1 MRGYQVPHSMAT
13 VVNGEKAGELATADF
28 CERHA
33 SSSAQ
38 NFVRDFVAFDRNTP
52 AVGRSKDPYDY
63 AKKFTEFFLRHFDY
77 ELKRSSFVSES
88 FAEVNNSTQREAT
101 NSAPGEVGRTT
112 REPHNGETDDYADQD
127 SSPERGVSPARKK
140 GILRRFSFKNIRK
153 SRLFK
158 QTSDEVEGGE
168 PHPHHHHQHN
178 HYRKHTK
185 HKDKKDR
192 TRTVS
197 GGDESSVKKEGIVN
211 VLQPGD
217 DSRGKS
223 RWEKTRLVLVK
234 ASGGHLLEFYTPP
247 KVNNKKKQRIYTLP
261 IHALPPP
268 SPHPPVYQVISK

>member
-1 MRGYQVPHSMAT
+1 MAT
-13 VVNGEKAGELATADF
+13 VINGEKAGELATADF

-52 AVGRSKDPYDY
+52 SVGRSKDPYDY

-77 ELKRSSFVSES
+77 ELKRSSFVSDS

-101 NSAPGEVGRTT
+101 DLAQEVGRTT

-127 SSPERGVSPARKK
+127 SSPEREVSPARKK

-158 QTSDEVEGGE
+158 QPSDDVEAGDS
-168 PHPHHHHQHN
+168 HPHHHHHHN
-178 HYRKHTK
+178 HHRKYTK

-192 TRTVS
+192 TRTIS
-197 GGDESSVKKEGIVN
+197 GGDESSVRKEGIVN

-247 KVNNKKKQRIYTLP
+247 KVNIQKWTVYTHPAFLS
-261 IHALPPP
+261 PPLSSRP
-268 SPHPPVYQVISK
+268 DN